1 MVVAVT
7 RPDKRRSRGAA
18 PSPTPVSALAGE
30 RGIPVVH
37 SPAACLD
44 YGAELGIVVAFGRII
59 AGDVLDRLEMVN
71 VHFSLLPRW
80 RGAAPVER
88 AILAGDPTTGVCLM
102 RVEEGLDT
110 GGVYRSAETAIGV
123 AETSQQLTE
132 RLAALGA
139 GLLVE
144 ALGAGLGD
152 PRPQEGEATYAAKIA
167 SDDLRLDWARP
178 TSELSRVVR
187 LGRAWTVWRGQ
198 RLLVHSAE
206 PASGRGTPG
215 TVSGDKVYSGD
226 SAIRLLKV
234 QPQGK
239 QVMAGA
245 AWLRGVR
252 PVAGEA
258 FDVSN
263 EADTPRS
270 TGGVNVGHADG

>member
-1 MVVAVT
+1 M
-7 RPDKRRSRGAA
+7 
-18 PSPTPVSALAGE
+18 SALACE

-59 AGDVLDRLEMVN
+59 SADVLAKLEMVN

-110 GGVYRSAETAIGV
+110 GGVYRSAETPIGA
-123 AETSQQLTE
+123 AETSQQLTQ
-132 RLAALGA
+132 RLATLGA
-139 GLLVE
+139 ALLVE
-144 ALGAGLGD
+144 ALDTGLGD

-167 SDDLRLDWARP
+167 PDDLRLDWNRP

-198 RLLVHSAE
+198 RLLVHATE
-206 PASGRGTPG
+206 AASGQGEPG
-215 TVSGDKVYSGD
+215 TVSGDKVYTGD
-226 SAIRLLKV
+226 GAIRLVEV

-239 QVMAGA
+239 HVMDGA

-252 PVAGEA
+252 PAAGDA
-258 FDVSN
+258 FEMSN
-263 EADTPRS
+263 TADTCS
-270 TGGVNVGHADG
+270 GTGSVIANGAHG